1 MLHHNEGVAQITE
14 VTESGKKLIIIPL
27 METDGGLIENIENAH
42 QAAADLGRQADT
54 LALAAR
60 QRAAGAAQGEIVQAH
75 RLQETQPLA
84 DLLQDLHGDD
94 LLLLRKLQM
103 IEKRDLLIHGQ
114 GGHIEDGL
122 TAHGDCQRL
131 APQPLPLAGGAGTLG
146 HEGLNLLLAGIGLGL
161 PIAALQVVGN
171 ALKGLVQHALAT
183 GLIVFQCQ
191 LLPLRTVEDHI
202 LHRGG
207 ELLIGRAEGEIIL
220 LCQGIEIHAGDAV
233 GADGVPARGH
243 HRTVQDGL
251 ALIGHHQRRINL
263 LLHAKTCAGRAGTEG
278 VIEGEEA
285 GRQFFNGDAA
295 ILTGIVLRELKIL
308 FLTHQ
313 VDAHKAAC
321 EMGGCLH
328 TVGKAAG
335 NILADN
341 KTIHHD
347 VDVVLDVLG
356 EGDLLIQFIHLSI
369 HADADIAAAA
379 GIGKDLGMLTLASTH
394 HRCHHL
400 DACTLGQGH
409 NAVDDLIHRLLAD
422 LFSALGTVGRTY
434 PRPQKAHIVI
444 DLRHRTHGGAGILG
458 CGFLID
464 GDGGAQALNI
474 VHIGLVHLPQ
484 KHTGIG
490 AEGLH
495 IAALSLGIDG
505 IECQRGLAAAA
516 ETRQHHQLVA
526 GDGYIN
532 ILQVILPRAFYENF
546 FMHGFL
552 PYSLT
557 IVPAAPYLPA
567 AGQYSSHPTPYPVSC
582 GYDPYTNRKVCSSSA
597 RTRLRHR

>member
-1 MLHHNEGVAQITE
+1 M
-14 VTESGKKLIIIPL
+14 
-27 METDGGLIENIENAH
+27 
-42 QAAADLGRQADT
+42 
-54 LALAAR
+54 
-60 QRAAGAAQGEIVQAH
+60 
-75 RLQETQPLA
+75 
-84 DLLQDLHGDD
+84 
-94 LLLLRKLQM
+94 
-103 IEKRDLLIHGQ
+103 
-114 GGHIEDGL
+114 
-122 TAHGDCQRL
+122 
-131 APQPLPLAGGAGTLG
+131 
-146 HEGLNLLLAGIGLGL
+146 
-161 PIAALQVVGN
+161 
-171 ALKGLVQHALAT
+171 QHALTT
-183 GLIVFQCQ
+183 GLIVFQRQ

-202 LHRGG
+202 LHGGG
-207 ELLIGRAEGEIIL
+207 ELLIGRAEGEVIL
-220 LCQGIEIHAGDAV
+220 LRQGIEIHTGDAV

-243 HRTVQDGL
+243 HRAVENRL
-251 ALIGHHQRRINL
+251 ALIGHHQRGVHL
-263 LLHAKTCAGRAGTEG
+263 LLHAETCAGRACTEG
-278 VIEGEEA
+278 VIEGEQA
-285 GRQFFNGDAA
+285 GRQLFNGDTAV
-295 ILTGIVLRELKIL
+295 LTGVVLRELEIL
-308 FLTHQ
+308 FLPHQ

-321 EMGGCLH
+321 EVGGRLH
-328 TVGKAAG
+328 AVGEAAG
-335 NILADN
+335 NIVTDDKA
-341 KTIHHD
+341 IHHN
-347 VDVVLDVLG
+347 VDVVLHILG
-356 EGDLLIQFIHLSI
+356 EGNVLVQLIHLPI

-379 GIGKDLGMLTLASTH
+379 GIGKDFGMLTLAPTH

-400 DACTLGQGH
+400 DTCALGQRH

-422 LFSALGTVGRTY
+422 LLAALGAVGRAHS
-434 PRPQKAHIVI
+434 RPQKAHIVI

-458 CGFLID
+458 GGFLID

-505 IECQRGLAAAA
+505 VESQRGLAAAA

-567 AGQYSSHPTPYPVSC
+567 AGQYSSHPVPYPVSC